1 MRYWLLG
8 AGMTLAAV
16 GFLGALIEI
25 IGTGLNFSELLSGTN
40 SLSDSQLALPKIVF
54 FSAAMVA
61 GSVFIVGARIISHLR
76 RMYEK

>member
-8 AGMTLAAV
+8 AGMTLALV
-16 GFLGALIEI
+16 GFLGGLVEI
-25 IGTGLNFSELLSGTN
+25 IGTGFNFAELLSGTN
-40 SLSDSQLALPKIVF
+40 PLAESQLALPKIVF

-76 RMYEK
+76 RIYEK

>member
-8 AGMTLAAV
+8 AGMTLATI
-16 GFLGALIEI
+16 GFLGALAEI
-25 IGTGLNFSELLSGTN
+25 IGSGFNFTELFNGAN
-40 SLSDSQLALPKIVF
+40 PLSDSQLALPKIVF

-76 RMYEK
+76 RIYEK